1 MDHSCLRNL
10 LESFKQNEITM
21 DDTLD
26 ALTDFY
32 FEDIGHA
39 LVDHHRSLRSS
50 MPEVIFGLGKTPEQV
65 ADIARALHDKG
76 SKVLVTRTGEE
87 QFSAVKSVIPTAVFH
102 RLPCM
107 ITSEEI
113 QLHEGDQASAA
124 VITAGTG
131 DISVAEEAAIT
142 LEFFGT
148 TVTRIFDV
156 GVAGLHRLANK
167 IEIIRKCRVA
177 VVAAGMDGALPGVI
191 AGMVDIPVIGLP
203 TSVGYGAGA
212 NGLAPLLTMLNSCA
226 PGVGVVNIDNGFG
239 AAALAGAIIRSG
251 RRWVSE

>member
-1 MDHSCLRNL
+1 MDHGLLKNL
-10 LESFKQNEITM
+10 LISFKQDEITM
-21 DDTLD
+21 DDTLK
-26 ALTDFY
+26 ALRDFY
-32 FEDIGHA
+32 FEDVGHA

-50 MPEVIFGLGKTPEQV
+50 LPEVIFGLSKTPEQV
-65 ADIARALHDKG
+65 ADIAQALHDKG
-76 SKVLVTRTGEE
+76 SKVLVTRAGEE
-87 QFSAVKSVIPTAVFH
+87 QFFAVKSVIPTAVFH
-102 RLPCM
+102 RTPCL

-113 QLHEGDQASAA
+113 QVHGGDEALVA

-148 TVTRIFDV
+148 AVTRIYDV
-156 GVAGLHRLANK
+156 GVAGLHRLADK
-167 IEIIRKCRVA
+167 IEVIRKCRVA

-191 AGMVDIPVIGLP
+191 AGMVDIPVIGIP

-239 AAALAGAIIRSG
+239 AAALAYAIIRSG
-251 RRWVSE
+251 R